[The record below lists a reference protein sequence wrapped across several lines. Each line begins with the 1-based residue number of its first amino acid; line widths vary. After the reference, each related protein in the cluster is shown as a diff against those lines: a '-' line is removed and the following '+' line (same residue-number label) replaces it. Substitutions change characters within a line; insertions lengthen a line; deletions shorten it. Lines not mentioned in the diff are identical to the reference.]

1 MLPACI
7 QRRAMNCWGITMSDL
22 KIIVQKYGGTSV
34 GTPERIKAVADRI
47 KSYVNRGQSVV
58 VVVSAMG
65 KTTDELI
72 TLSQSITRTPNSR
85 EMDMLLSTGEQVSI
99 ALLAMALHEIG
110 IDAISYTGS
119 QIKVLTDGNF
129 SRAKIESISTERILK
144 SLREN
149 KVVIVAGFQGIDTEE
164 NITTLGRGGS
174 DTSAAA
180 LAAVLGTRDC
190 EIYTD
195 VDGVFTADPR
205 IISKPLKLKE
215 ISYDEMLELAR
226 LGAAVLHS
234 RSVEFSKKYNIRLH
248 VRSSFNYEEGT
259 VVMPKEE
266 MMEKYVI
273 SGVTAKRDEAK
284 ITIRDIPDRPG
295 IAARLFSL
303 MGENRVYV
311 NMIVQS
317 TGKDNKASISFTVL
331 KSDLEKAL
339 KLSEEL
345 RKELGASAIESKQD
359 IAIVSAVG
367 VGMLSSY
374 GVAGKIF
381 QMLSDQNINI
391 EMISTS
397 EIGISCVIDDIYAE
411 LAQKVIHKAFIESE
425 QK

>member
-1 MLPACI
+1 
-7 QRRAMNCWGITMSDL
+7 MSKL
-22 KIIVQKYGGTSV
+22 KVIVQKYGGTSV
-34 GTPERIKAVADRI
+34 GTPERIKAVAERI
-47 KSYVNRGQSVV
+47 RSYTEKGYSVV

-72 TLSQSITRTPNSR
+72 TLASQITQKPSSR
-85 EMDMLLSTGEQVSI
+85 ELDMLLSTGEQVSI
-99 ALLAMALHEIG
+99 SLLAMALHEIG

-119 QIKVLTDGNF
+119 QIKMITDGNF
-129 SRAKIESISTERILK
+129 TKAKIESIATDRILK
-144 SLREN
+144 SLTEK

-174 DTSAAA
+174 DTSAVA

-195 VDGVFTADPR
+195 VNGVYTADPR
-205 IISKPLKLKE
+205 TIAHTIKLKE
-215 ISYDEMLELAR
+215 VSYDEMLELAR

-234 RSVEFSKKYNIRLH
+234 RSVEFAKKYNIRLH

-259 VVMPKEE
+259 IVMPKEE

-284 ITIRDIPDRPG
+284 ITIWDIPDQPG
-295 IAARLFSL
+295 IAARLFSI
-303 MGENRVYV
+303 MGQNKLYV

-317 TGKDNKASISFTVL
+317 TGKDNRASISFTVL
-331 KSDLEKAL
+331 KSDLEKAM
-339 KLSEEL
+339 KLCEGI
-345 RKELGASAIESKQD
+345 KNDLGGSGVEAKQD

-381 QMLSDQNINI
+381 QVLSDQKINI

-397 EIGISCVIDDIYAE
+397 EIGISCVIDDMYAE

-425 QK
+425 KK

>member
-1 MLPACI
+1 
-7 QRRAMNCWGITMSDL
+7 MSDL
-22 KIIVQKYGGTSV
+22 KITVQKYGGTSV

-47 KSYVNRGQSVV
+47 KSYVKKGSSVV

-72 TLSQSITRTPNSR
+72 SLASQITSKPDSR

-119 QIKVLTDGNF
+119 QIKVITDGNF
-129 SRAKIESISTERILK
+129 TKAKIESISTDRIVK
-144 SLREN
+144 SLKEN
-149 KVVIVAGFQGIDTEE
+149 KVVIVAGFQGIDSNE

-174 DTSAAA
+174 DTSAVA

-195 VDGVFTADPR
+195 VNGVYTADPR
-205 IISKPLKLKE
+205 IINQPVKLKE

-234 RSVEFSKKYNIRLH
+234 RSVEFAKKYNIRLH
-248 VRSSFNYEEGT
+248 VRSSFNYDEGT
-259 VVMPKEE
+259 IVMPKEE
-266 MMEKYVI
+266 LMEKYVI

-284 ITIRDIPDRPG
+284 ITIRDIPDHPG
-295 IAARLFSL
+295 IAAKLFSL
-303 MGENRVYV
+303 MGENRLYV

-331 KSDLEKAL
+331 KSDLDKAVKLCDGL
-339 KLSEEL
+339 K
-345 RKELGASAIESKQD
+345 KDLGASAIEAKQN

-367 VGMLSSY
+367 VGMISSY

-381 QMLSDQNINI
+381 KVLSDQKINI

-411 LAQKVIHKAFIESE
+411 LAQKVIHKAFIEGEE
-425 QK
+425 Q

>member
-1 MLPACI
+1 
-7 QRRAMNCWGITMSDL
+7 MSDL

-34 GTPERIKAVADRI
+34 GTPERIKAVAERI

-72 TLSQSITRTPNSR
+72 ALSQSITKKPDSR

-119 QIKVLTDGNF
+119 QIKVVTDGNF
-129 SRAKIESISTERILK
+129 SKAKIESISTDRIMK

-295 IAARLFSL
+295 I
-303 MGENRVYV
+303 
-311 NMIVQS
+311 
-317 TGKDNKASISFTVL
+317 
-331 KSDLEKAL
+331 
-339 KLSEEL
+339 
-345 RKELGASAIESKQD
+345 
-359 IAIVSAVG
+359 
-367 VGMLSSY
+367 
-374 GVAGKIF
+374 
-381 QMLSDQNINI
+381 
-391 EMISTS
+391 
-397 EIGISCVIDDIYAE
+397 
-411 LAQKVIHKAFIESE
+411 
-425 QK
+425 

>member
-1 MLPACI
+1 
-7 QRRAMNCWGITMSDL
+7 MSDL
-22 KIIVQKYGGTSV
+22 KIMVQKYGGTSV
-34 GTPERIKAVADRI
+34 GTPERIKAVAERI
-47 KSYVNRGQSVV
+47 KSYVRNGYSVV

-72 TLSQSITRTPNSR
+72 SLASQLTRNPSGR

-99 ALLAMALHEIG
+99 SLLAMALHEIG
-110 IDAISYTGS
+110 IDAVSYTGS
-119 QIKVLTDGNF
+119 QIKMMTDGNF
-129 SRAKIESISTERILK
+129 SKAKIESISTDRIEK
-144 SLREN
+144 SLRDS
-149 KVVIVAGFQGIDTEE
+149 KVVIVAGFQGIDADE

-174 DTSAAA
+174 DTSAVA
-180 LAAVLGTRDC
+180 LATVLGTRDC

-195 VDGVFTADPR
+195 VNGVYTADPR
-205 IISKPLKLKE
+205 IIAKTVKLKE

-234 RSVEFSKKYNIRLH
+234 RSVEFAKKYNVRLH

-259 VVMPKEE
+259 IVMPKEE
-266 MMEKYVI
+266 MMEKFVI

-295 IAARLFSL
+295 IASRVFGPL
-303 MGENRVYV
+303 GENKIYV

-331 KSDLEKAL
+331 KSDVDRAL
-339 KLSEEL
+339 KLCEGL
-345 RKELGASAIESKQD
+345 KKDLGASAVDSKQD

-381 QMLSDQNINI
+381 QVLSDQNINI

-397 EIGISCVIDDIYAE
+397 EIGISCVIDDMYAE
-411 LAQKVIHKAFIESE
+411 LAQKVIHKIFIEAE
-425 QK
+425 GK

>member
-1 MLPACI
+1 
-7 QRRAMNCWGITMSDL
+7 MNVRGDPMSKL

-34 GTPERIKAVADRI
+34 GTPERIKAVAERI
-47 KSYVNRGQSVV
+47 KGYTGKGYSVV

-72 TLSQSITRTPNSR
+72 TLAGQITKNPNSR

-99 ALLAMALHEIG
+99 SLLAMALHDIG

-119 QIKVLTDGNF
+119 QIKMMTDGNF
-129 SRAKIESISTERILK
+129 SKAKIESIATNRIMK
-144 SLREN
+144 SLEDN
-149 KVVIVAGFQGIDTEE
+149 KVVIVAGFQGIDTDE

-174 DTSAAA
+174 DTSAVA

-195 VDGVFTADPR
+195 VNGVFTADPR
-205 IISKPLKLKE
+205 IIANTEKLKE
-215 ISYDEMLELAR
+215 VSYDEMLELAR

-234 RSVEFSKKYNIRLH
+234 RSVEFAKKYNIRLH

-259 VVMPKEE
+259 IVMPKEE

-284 ITIRDIPDRPG
+284 ITIWDIPDHPG
-295 IAARLFSL
+295 IAARLFSI
-303 MGENRVYV
+303 MGQNKLYV

-317 TGKDNKASISFTVL
+317 TGKDNRASISFTVL
-331 KSDLEKAL
+331 KSDLDKAM
-339 KLSEEL
+339 KLCDDFK
-345 RKELGASAIESKQD
+345 KELGASGVEAKKD

-374 GVAGKIF
+374 GVAGRIF
-381 QMLSDQNINI
+381 QVLSDQKINI

-411 LAQKVIHKAFIESE
+411 LAQKVIHKAFIEAE

>member
-1 MLPACI
+1 
-7 QRRAMNCWGITMSDL
+7 MSKL

-34 GTPERIKAVADRI
+34 GTPERIKAVAERI
-47 KSYVNRGQSVV
+47 KGYTGKGYSVV

-72 TLSQSITRTPNSR
+72 TLAGQITKSPNSR

-99 ALLAMALHEIG
+99 SLLAMALHDIG

-119 QIKVLTDGNF
+119 QIKMMTDGNF
-129 SRAKIESISTERILK
+129 SKAKIESIATNRIMK
-144 SLREN
+144 SLEDN
-149 KVVIVAGFQGIDTEE
+149 KVVIVAGFQGIDTDE

-174 DTSAAA
+174 DTSAVA

-195 VDGVFTADPR
+195 VNGVFTADPC
-205 IISKPLKLKE
+205 IIANTEKLKE
-215 ISYDEMLELAR
+215 VSYDEMLELAR

-234 RSVEFSKKYNIRLH
+234 RSVEFAKKHNIRLH

-259 VVMPKEE
+259 IVMPKEE

-284 ITIRDIPDRPG
+284 ITIWDIPDHPG
-295 IAARLFSL
+295 IAARLFSI
-303 MGENRVYV
+303 MGQNKLYV

-317 TGKDNKASISFTVL
+317 TGKDNRASISFTVL
-331 KSDLEKAL
+331 KSDLDKAM
-339 KLSEEL
+339 KLCDDFK
-345 RKELGASAIESKQD
+345 KELGASGVEAKKD

-374 GVAGKIF
+374 GVAGRIF
-381 QMLSDQNINI
+381 QVLSDQKINI

-411 LAQKVIHKAFIESE
+411 LAQKVIHKAFIEAE

>member
-1 MLPACI
+1 
-7 QRRAMNCWGITMSDL
+7 MSDIN
-22 KIIVQKYGGTSV
+22 IIVQKYGGTSV
-34 GTPERIKAVADRI
+34 GSADRI
-47 KSYVNRGQSVV
+47 RAVAERIRGYVNEGRSVV

-65 KTTDELI
+65 KTTDELVA
-72 TLSQSITRTPNSR
+72 LAKQVSGKPSSR

-99 ALLAMALHEIG
+99 SLLAMALHDIG

-119 QIKVLTDGNF
+119 QIRMVTDGNF
-129 SRAKIESISTERILK
+129 SKAKIESISTDRIMK
-144 SLREN
+144 SLRER
-149 KVVIVAGFQGIDTEE
+149 KVVIVAGFQGIDAED

-174 DTSAAA
+174 DTSAVA

-195 VDGVFTADPR
+195 VDGVYTADPR
-205 IISKPLKLKE
+205 IIAHPVKLKE

-234 RSVEFSKKYNIRLH
+234 RSVEFAKKYTIRLH
-248 VRSSFNYEEGT
+248 VRSSFGSDPGT
-259 VVMPKEE
+259 IVMPKEE
-266 MMEKYVI
+266 MVEKFVI

-295 IAARLFSL
+295 IAARVFGHL
-303 MGENRVYV
+303 GENRIYV

-317 TGKDNKASISFTVL
+317 TGKDNRASISFTVL
-331 KSDLEKAL
+331 KSDLDRAMELCGEL
-339 KLSEEL
+339 KQ
-345 RKELGASAIESKQD
+345 ELGASGVDSKPD

-374 GVAGKIF
+374 GVAGRIF
-381 QMLSDQNINI
+381 TMLSEQNINI

-411 LAQKVIHKAFIESE
+411 LAQKVIHKCFIETE
-425 QK
+425 RD